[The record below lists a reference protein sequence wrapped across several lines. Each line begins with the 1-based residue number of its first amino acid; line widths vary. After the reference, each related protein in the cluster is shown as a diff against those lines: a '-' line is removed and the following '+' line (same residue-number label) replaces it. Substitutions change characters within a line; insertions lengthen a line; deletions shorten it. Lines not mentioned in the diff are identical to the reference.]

1 METRSFAVVI
11 IHHKSLFKESN
22 IVSKPFKSS
31 YPPSGASIKALL
43 IYDDFASAVKAN
55 MALQRVSEQADLS
68 VLWNIRPW
76 CVDVLRLL
84 PAADKALNEAID
96 AHLIVF
102 AGNRA
107 QSNPSWLQRWLEQW
121 ATCRSIN
128 DAALA
133 VIADGGQQTLSSSV
147 SSGITEFARRH
158 KLEIIFNDRGALK
171 NEAAVF
177 IRRVIPYRNP
187 ARMGHYGSV

>member
-1 METRSFAVVI
+1 MS
-11 IHHKSLFKESN
+11 KS
-22 IVSKPFKSS
+22 FKSS
-31 YPPSGASIKALL
+31 YRPTGAGIKALL

-55 MALQRVSEQADLS
+55 TALQRVAEQADLT

-84 PAADKALNEAID
+84 PAADKALNEALD

-121 ATCRSIN
+121 AACRSIS

-133 VIADGGQQTLSSSV
+133 VIADGGQQTFSSAV
-147 SSGITEFARRH
+147 SAGLTEFARRH
-158 KLEIIFNDRGALK
+158 KLEIIFNDRGAMK
-171 NEAAVF
+171 DEAAVF
-177 IRRVIPYRNP
+177 IRRVIPYRN
-187 ARMGHYGSV
+187 AASLGGYGAA